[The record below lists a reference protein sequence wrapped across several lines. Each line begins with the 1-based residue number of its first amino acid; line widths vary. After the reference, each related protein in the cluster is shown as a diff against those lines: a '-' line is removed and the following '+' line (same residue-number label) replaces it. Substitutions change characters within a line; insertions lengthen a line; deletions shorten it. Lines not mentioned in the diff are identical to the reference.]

1 MSLRDAL
8 KVYVP
13 IALLVAVGFVVAYRF
28 VDPAPPTSLKM
39 ATGSPD
45 GAYHAFGQR
54 YREILARDGV
64 ILEIVPTAGSVENLR
79 LLQAA
84 DGVDIAFV
92 QGGVGDPDQSPNLVS
107 LASVFYE
114 PLWVFLRADGQP
126 WKLSELAG
134 KRVAIGSEGSGV
146 QRLAIDLMAA
156 NGIGADAF
164 TALAIGGQAAVT
176 ALLAG
181 EIDAAFF
188 VTANVRPLM
197 PLIDAPDLRLLNF
210 VHADAYKL
218 RFKNLA
224 SVTLPAAAIDLDGEV
239 PPEDL
244 TLLAP
249 VASLVARDDLHPALT
264 DLLLRAADEI
274 HRPRALFNRPNEFPS
289 ANFIDYP
296 LDSNARRYLAS
307 GPSFLRRYLPFRV
320 AAMVERLWVMVL
332 PLLTLAIPLAR
343 FAPPAYSW
351 QVRRRIYRWYKHLRR
366 IERRSDRAADA
377 EARRALLGELEEL
390 QQRVGE
396 VKVPLSYAEDLY
408 HLRLH
413 IMFVRQ
419 RLEDPKRAM

>member
-79 LLQAA
+79 LLQAD

>member
-28 VDPAPPTSLKM
+28 VDPAPPSSLKM
-39 ATGSPD
+39 ATGSPE

-64 ILEIVPTAGSVENLR
+64 ALEIVPTAGSVENLR

-92 QGGVGDPDQSPNLVS
+92 QGGVGDPEQSPELVS

-114 PLWVFLRADGQP
+114 PLWVFLRAEGQP
-126 WKLSELAG
+126 WKLRDLAG
-134 KRVAIGSEGSGV
+134 KRIAIGSEGSGV
-146 QRLAIDLMAA
+146 QRLAIDLLTA
-156 NGIGADAF
+156 NGIGGDAF
-164 TALAIGGQAAVT
+164 MARAIGGQAAVT

-188 VTANVRPLM
+188 VTANLRPLM

-210 VHADAYKL
+210 VHAEAYKL

-249 VASLVARDDLHPALT
+249 VASLVARDGLHPALI
-264 DLLLRAADEI
+264 DLLLRAADEV
-274 HRPRALFNRPNEFPS
+274 HRPRALFNRPDEFPS
-289 ANFIDYP
+289 ANFIDFP
-296 LDSNARRYLAS
+296 LDSSARRYLES

-377 EARRALLGELEEL
+377 EVRRALLGELEEL
-390 QQRVGE
+390 EQRVGE

-419 RLEDPKRAM
+419 RLEDPGRLT

>member
-13 IALLVAVGFVVAYRF
+13 IALLVAAGFFIAYRF

-39 ATGSPD
+39 ATGSPE
-45 GAYHAFGQR
+45 GAYHAFALR

-64 ILEIVPTAGSVENLR
+64 RLELVSTAGSVENLR
-79 LLQAA
+79 LLQAE
-84 DGVDIAFV
+84 DGADIAFV
-92 QGGVGDPDQSPNLVS
+92 QGGVGDPEQSPGLVS

-114 PLWVFLRADGQP
+114 PLWIFLRADGQP
-126 WKLSELAG
+126 WKLRELAG
-134 KRVAIGSEGSGV
+134 KRIAIGAEGSGV
-146 QRLAIDLMAA
+146 QRLAIDLLAA
-156 NGIGADAF
+156 NGVGGDAF
-164 TALAIGGQAAVT
+164 TPLAIGGQAAAT

-188 VTANVRPLM
+188 VTANLGPLM
-197 PLIDAPDLRLLNF
+197 PLIDAPDLRMLHF
-210 VHADAYKL
+210 AHAEAYKL

-224 SVTLPAAAIDLDGEV
+224 SVTLPAASIDLDGEV

-249 VASLVARDDLHPALT
+249 VASLVARNGLHPALI
-264 DLLLRAADEI
+264 DLLLRAADEV
-274 HRPRALFNRPNEFPS
+274 HRPRALFSRPGEFPS
-289 ANFIDYP
+289 ANFIDFP
-296 LDSNARRYLAS
+296 LESNARRYLES

-366 IERRSDRAADA
+366 IERRSERAADVD
-377 EARRALLGELEEL
+377 ARRALLDDLQALER
-390 QQRVGE
+390 RVGE

-419 RLEDPKRAM
+419 RLEDPRRET

>member
-28 VDPAPPTSLKM
+28 VDPAPPSSLKM
-39 ATGSPD
+39 ATGSPE

-64 ILEIVPTAGSVENLR
+64 ALEIVPTAGSVENLR

-92 QGGVGDPDQSPNLVS
+92 QGGVGDPEQSPELVS

-114 PLWVFLRADGQP
+114 PLWVFLRAEGQP
-126 WKLSELAG
+126 WKLRDLAG
-134 KRVAIGSEGSGV
+134 KRIAIGSEGSGV
-146 QRLAIDLMAA
+146 QRLAIDLLTA
-156 NGIGADAF
+156 NGIGGDAF
-164 TALAIGGQAAVT
+164 MAHAIGGQAAVT
-176 ALLAG
+176 ALLAD

-188 VTANVRPLM
+188 VTANLRPLM

-210 VHADAYKL
+210 VHAEAYKL

-249 VASLVARDDLHPALT
+249 VASLVARDGLHPALI
-264 DLLLRAADEI
+264 DLLLRAADEV
-274 HRPRALFNRPNEFPS
+274 HRPRALFNRPDEFPS
-289 ANFIDYP
+289 ANFIDFP
-296 LDSNARRYLAS
+296 LDSSARRYLES

-390 QQRVGE
+390 EQRVGE

-419 RLEDPKRAM
+419 RLEDPGRLT

>member
-1 MSLRDAL
+1 MSLHDAL

-13 IALLVAVGFVVAYRF
+13 IALLVAAGFFIAYRF

-39 ATGSPD
+39 ATGSQE
-45 GAYHAFGQR
+45 GAYHAFAES

-64 ILEIVPTAGSVENLR
+64 ALELVPTAGSVENLR
-79 LLQAA
+79 LLQSKNGA
-84 DGVDIAFV
+84 DIAFV
-92 QGGVGDPDQSPNLVS
+92 QGGVGDPEQSPGLVS

-126 WKLSELAG
+126 WKLRELAG
-134 KRVAIGSEGSGV
+134 KRIAIGSEGSGV
-146 QRLAIDLMAA
+146 QRLAVELLSA
-156 NGIGADAF
+156 NGVGGGDF
-164 TALAIGGQAAVT
+164 TALATGGQAAVA

-188 VTANVRPLM
+188 VTANLRPLL
-197 PLIDAPDLRLLNF
+197 PLFDAPDLRMLNF
-210 VHADAYKL
+210 VHAEAYKL

-239 PPEDL
+239 PPEGL

-249 VASLVARDDLHPALT
+249 VASLVARDGLHPALI

-274 HRPRALFNRPNEFPS
+274 HRPRGLFNKRDEFPS
-289 ANFIDYP
+289 ADFIDFP
-296 LDSNARRYLAS
+296 LDSSARRYLES

-320 AAMVERLWVMVL
+320 AAMVERLWVMLL

-351 QVRRRIYRWYKHLRR
+351 QVRRRIYRWYKDLRR
-366 IERRSDRAADA
+366 IERHSDRATDA

-390 QQRVGE
+390 HRRVGE

-419 RLEDPKRAM
+419 RLEDPRRKA

>member
-79 LLQAA
+79 LLQAD

-218 RFKNLA
+218 RFMNLA